1 MFLLVKSRLKKCYKN
16 VWGRYFFFEG
26 KYFII
31 CKLNEVLFICVWV
44 IIEVYFYYKSF
55 ELNLL

>member
-1 MFLLVKSRLKKCYKN
+1 MFLLVKSRLKKCNKN

-55 ELNLL
+55 ELL